1 MARHS
6 RASPGWNF
14 VLRWM
19 AANAVGLTFGRIVGQ
34 LIGIMTGGIVA
45 MLAGEAPGELVF
57 VATIGAVIGLAIG
70 LMQRVL
76 LPQPISLFRR
86 WLGLTCAGWALG
98 FALATSIAPILD
110 AAIDKTAGELMSSA
124 VVGASVGLAQ
134 WLSLR
139 TWLPQAGWWIPVNVA
154 SWAIGPAL
162 GGLMVDRLLA
172 NLGTAWLTHA
182 VSGAIAGILT
192 GIVLNRMAQPL
203 LGKEAVER
211 AIDPRLR

>member
-1 MARHS
+1 MATHS
-6 RASPGWNF
+6 RASLGWNF

-34 LIGIMTGGIVA
+34 LIGIMTGGIAV

-57 VATIGAVIGLAIG
+57 VATIGAVIGMAIG

-76 LPQPISLFRR
+76 LPQLISLFRG
-86 WLGLTCAGWALG
+86 WLLLRRGGWPLG
-98 FALATSIAPILD
+98 FALATSIASSLG
-110 AAIDKTAGELMSSA
+110 ATIDKTVGELMSSA

-139 TWLPQAGWWIPVNVA
+139 AWLPQAGWWIPVNVA

-172 NLGTAWLTHA
+172 NLGAAWLTHA
-182 VSGAIAGILT
+182 ASGAVAGILT

-203 LGKEAVER
+203 ARGGALEWAVDAR
-211 AIDPRLR
+211 PR